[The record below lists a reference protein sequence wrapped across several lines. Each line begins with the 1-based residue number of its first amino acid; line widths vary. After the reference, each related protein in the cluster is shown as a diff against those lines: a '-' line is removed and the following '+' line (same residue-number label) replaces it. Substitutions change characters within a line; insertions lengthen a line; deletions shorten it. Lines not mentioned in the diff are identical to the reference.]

1 MRTGRGGSG
10 RRTASGA
17 AVAAVLAGALAAG
30 GTGTPAVA
38 AGGHGPRTERVNTA
52 PDGSEAV
59 GGGSYN
65 AAISPDG
72 RYVAFDSGADN
83 LLPGDDNPGPI
94 VHDVFLRDRRTG
106 TLRRLNA
113 PLGPGNA
120 DFATIS
126 ADSRHVAFNA
136 ETNGTYHVYV
146 YEVRTGRLERADLD
160 MDAGFTGGETPSL
173 SADGRYVA
181 FLGRQGTVPP
191 PNEDLGRIYVRD
203 RKTGTTR
210 RASRIPAKEGRGYDS
225 PRISADGGK
234 VAYRERSRRGGG
246 PGGERDWADIHLA
259 DLRTGEQRQIDT
271 TADGLPAT
279 SGSTDPLI
287 SADGRTVVFNSAA
300 KNIVPVPDEARSY
313 VFVRDVR
320 SGAIRRVDGIDG
332 NQYAEADAIGPDGRL
347 LLLHSAGVEYGLY
360 VKDLK
365 TGKDTLVSPGT
376 DGRPRAATAGPDGM
390 TADGRAVVFE
400 SHLADLVGGDTNHES
415 DVFLRHVR

>member
-1 MRTGRGGSG
+1 M
-10 RRTASGA
+10 A
-17 AVAAVLAGALAAG
+17 AAVLVGAVALSGAGADA
-30 GTGTPAVA
+30 PAVA

-72 RYVAFDSGADN
+72 RYVAFDSEADN
-83 LLPGDDNPGPI
+83 LVPGDDNDGTL

-126 ADSRHVAFNA
+126 ADSRYVAFNA
-136 ETNGTYHVYV
+136 ETGGMNGTYHVYV
-146 YEVRTGRLERADLD
+146 YEIRTGRLERVDLD
-160 MDAGFTGGETPSL
+160 MDANFTGGETPAL

-181 FLGRQGTVPP
+181 FVGLQATAPP
-191 PNEDLGRIYVRD
+191 QNEESGRIYVRD
-203 RKTGTTR
+203 RRTGTTR
-210 RASRIPAKEGRGYDS
+210 RASRVPAKEGRGYDS
-225 PRISADGGK
+225 PRISADGSQ

-246 PGGERDWADIHLA
+246 PVGERDWADIYLA

-287 SADGRTVVFNSAA
+287 SADGRTVAFNSSA

-320 SGAIRRVDGIDG
+320 SGAIRRVDGING
-332 NQYAEADAIGPDGRL
+332 NQYADADAISPDGRR
-347 LLLHSAGVEYGLY
+347 LLLHSYGVEYGLY
-360 VKDLK
+360 VKDLR

-376 DGRPRAATAGPDGM
+376 DGKPRAATAGPDGM
-390 TADGRAVVFE
+390 TPDGRKAVFE
-400 SHLADLVGGDTNHES
+400 SHLDDLVDGDTNYET
-415 DVFLRHVR
+415 DVFLRILRR

>member
-1 MRTGRGGSG
+1 MPG
-10 RRTASGA
+10 
-17 AVAAVLAGALAAG
+17 AVAIAALAGALAAG
-30 GTGTPAVA
+30 GTGTSATA

-52 PDGSEAV
+52 PDGAQAV

-72 RYVAFDSGADN
+72 RYIAYDSAADN
-83 LLPGDDNPGPI
+83 LVPGDDNDGAL
-94 VHDVFLRDRRTG
+94 VHDVFLHDRRTG
-106 TLRRLNA
+106 TTRRLNA

-126 ADSRHVAFNA
+126 ADGRYVAFDA
-136 ETNGTYHVYV
+136 ETDGTYHVYV
-146 YEVRTGRLERADLD
+146 HEIRTGRLERVDLD
-160 MDAGFTGGETPSL
+160 LDAGFTGGETPAL

-181 FLGRQGTVPP
+181 FLGRQATAPP
-191 PNEDLGRIYVRD
+191 PEEELGRIYVRD
-203 RKTGTTR
+203 RRTGTTR
-210 RASRIPAKEGRGYDS
+210 RANRIPAKEGRGYDA
-225 PRISADGGK
+225 PRISADGTK

-271 TADGLPAT
+271 TADGRPAT
-279 SGSTDPLI
+279 SGSTDPLL
-287 SADGRTVVFNSAA
+287 SADGRTVAFNSSA

-313 VFVRDVR
+313 AFVRDVR

-332 NQYAEADAIGPDGRL
+332 NPYAEADAISPDGRR
-347 LLLHSAGVEYGLY
+347 LLLHSYGAAYGLY

-390 TADGRAVVFE
+390 TPDGRKAVFE
-400 SHLADLVGGDTNHES
+400 SHLDDLVADDTNDET

>member
-1 MRTGRGGSG
+1 MGVRTDSG
-10 RRTASGA
+10 RRAVPG
-17 AVAAVLAGALAAG
+17 AVAAAVLIGAAALSG
-30 GTGTPAVA
+30 ADAPAVA
-38 AGGHGPRTERVNTA
+38 AGGHGPRTERVDTA

-59 GGGSYN
+59 GGGSFN

-72 RYVAFDSGADN
+72 RYVAFDSEADN
-83 LLPGDDNPGPI
+83 LVPGDDNDGTL

-106 TLRRLNA
+106 TTRRLNA

-126 ADSRHVAFNA
+126 ADSRYVAFDA
-136 ETNGTYHVYV
+136 ETDGRYHVYV
-146 YEVRTGRLERADLD
+146 YEIRTGRLERVDLD
-160 MDAGFTGGETPSL
+160 LDAGFTGGETPSL

-181 FLGRQGTVPP
+181 FQGTQAAVPP
-191 PNEDLGRIYVRD
+191 ANEDLGRIYVRD

-210 RASRIPAKEGRGYDS
+210 RASRVPAKEGRGYDS

-246 PGGERDWADIHLA
+246 PGGERDWADIRLA

-271 TADGLPAT
+271 TADGRPAT

-287 SADGRTVVFNSAA
+287 SADGRTVAFNSSA

-313 VFVRDVR
+313 VFVRDTR
-320 SGAIRRVDGIDG
+320 TGAVRRVDGING
-332 NQYAEADAIGPDGRL
+332 NQYAAADAISPDGRRL
-347 LLLHSAGVEYGLY
+347 LLRYAGVEYGLY
-360 VKDLK
+360 VKDLR
-365 TGKDTLVSPGT
+365 TGRDTLVSPGT
-376 DGRPRAATAGPDGM
+376 DGKPRAATAGPDAM
-390 TADGRAVVFE
+390 TPDGREAVFE
-400 SHLADLVGGDTNHES
+400 SHLDDLVDGDTNHET

>member
-1 MRTGRGGSG
+1 MAASVLIG
-10 RRTASGA
+10 AVALSGA
-17 AVAAVLAGALAAG
+17 YAS
-30 GTGTPAVA
+30 PVA

-59 GGGSYN
+59 GGGSFN

-72 RYVAFDSGADN
+72 RYVAFDSEADN
-83 LLPGDDNPGPI
+83 LVPGDDNDGTLA
-94 VHDVFLRDRRTG
+94 HDVFLRDRRTG
-106 TLRRLNA
+106 TTRRLNA

-126 ADSRHVAFNA
+126 ADGRHVAFNA

-146 YEVRTGRLERADLD
+146 YEIRTGRLERVDLD
-160 MDAGFTGGETPSL
+160 MDAGFTGGETPAL

-181 FLGRQGTVPP
+181 YLGRQATDPP
-191 PNEDLGRIYVRD
+191 PNEEFGRIYVRD

-210 RASRIPAKEGRGYDS
+210 RASRVPAREGRGYDS
-225 PRISADGGK
+225 PRISADGSK

-271 TADGLPAT
+271 TADGRPAT

-287 SADGRTVVFNSAA
+287 SADGRTVAFNSSA

-313 VFVRDVR
+313 VFLRDTR
-320 SGAIRRVDGIDG
+320 TGAVRRVDGING
-332 NQYAEADAIGPDGRL
+332 NQYATADAIGPDGRR
-347 LLLHSAGVEYGLY
+347 LLLHYSGAAYGLY
-360 VKDLK
+360 VKDLR

-376 DGRPRAATAGPDGM
+376 DGKPRAATAGPDGM
-390 TADGRAVVFE
+390 TPDGRKAVFA
-400 SHLADLVGGDTNHES
+400 SHLDDLVAGDTNHET
-415 DVFLRHVR
+415 DVFLRHIR